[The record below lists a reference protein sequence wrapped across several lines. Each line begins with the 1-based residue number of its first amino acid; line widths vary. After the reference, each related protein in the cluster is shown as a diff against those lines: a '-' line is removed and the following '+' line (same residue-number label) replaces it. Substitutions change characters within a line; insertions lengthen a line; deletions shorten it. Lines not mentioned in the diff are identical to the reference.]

1 MKKIIPIILLIVFVS
16 ILMSGCGE
24 TLSGIG
30 KDAKRITKGVKTVF
44 VRED

>member
-1 MKKIIPIILLIVFVS
+1 MKKYIPVVLLVAFITILLA
-16 ILMSGCGE
+16 GCGE

>member
-1 MKKIIPIILLIVFVS
+1 MKKYIPMVLLMAFTVV
-16 ILMSGCGE
+16 LLAGCGE

>member
-1 MKKIIPIILLIVFVS
+1 MKKYIPMVLLVTCITILLA
-16 ILMSGCGE
+16 GCGE
-24 TLSGIG
+24 TLSGVG